1 VKALLDTLVSD
12 TDIAE
17 LKLKAGSFQLNVR
30 RSVDAA
36 DTLAPA
42 APAFAAAPVPA
53 AAAAAF
59 AAAPMPSM
67 APALALAPVPYASVD
82 DNAGPEESMDE
93 GLLYCVAS
101 KVGTFR
107 RGRYAAGKKV
117 GKGNV
122 ANVSVMCE
130 LWGFAWYNC
139 MYAL

>member
-17 LKLKAGSFQLNVR
+17 LKLSAGSFQLNVR
-30 RSVDAA
+30 RSVDAH
-36 DTLAPA
+36 DTPPAPA
-42 APAFAAAPVPA
+42 AFAPLPA
-53 AAAAAF
+53 AAAFPAGVAV
-59 AAAPMPSM
+59 APAPSM
-67 APALALAPVPYASVD
+67 SPALALAPVPYASVD
-82 DNAGPEESMDE
+82 DAAGPEESMDE

-122 ANVSVMCE
+122 ANVSGRQAVGWSR
-130 LWGFAWYNC
+130 LD
-139 MYAL
+139 

>member
-17 LKLKAGSFQLNVR
+17 LRLKAGSFQLNVR
-30 RSVDAA
+30 RSVDGA
-36 DTLAPA
+36 DGPE
-42 APAFAAAPVPA
+42 

-59 AAAPMPSM
+59 AAAPVAAPSAPSGIVMAPMPSM
-67 APALALAPVPYASVD
+67 SPALALAPMPYQSVD
-82 DNAGPEESMDE
+82 DVGPEESMDE

-122 ANVSVMCE
+122 ANVSGRWRPYCCAMTVKC
-130 LWGFAWYNC
+130 
-139 MYAL
+139 